1 MCNVKVK
8 YTKTLTTIYSGYLM
22 KNVSQ
27 EVKKII
33 EKRQEKKLPISRT
46 LKSYIRETKA
56 HIRLYKLGLFRKHTK
71 NCDLEEN
78 IKLWKE
84 IIYFIIGL

>member
-1 MCNVKVK
+1 MKVK
-8 YTKTLTTIYSGYLM
+8 YTKTLTTIYNSYLM

-46 LKSYIRETKA
+46 LRSYIRETKA
-56 HIRLYKLGLFRKHTK
+56 HNRLYKLGLFKKHTR

-78 IKLWKE
+78 IKWWKE
-84 IIYFIIGL
+84 IIYFIIGV